1 MGKPNFSD
9 EFKRDAVVQITKR
22 GYPVA
27 ELSQRLGVSL
37 HSLYAWKRRFGKVAS
52 GVLASGS

>member
-9 EFKRDAVVQITKR
+9 EFERNAMTQITKR

-27 ELSQRLGVSL
+27 EIS
-37 HSLYAWKRRFGKVAS
+37 
-52 GVLASGS
+52 